1 MKNIRKELEYM
12 ILRLIFINPVS
23 LPIMTEGYLR
33 KDFHFA
39 MYLSFCYGKVL
50 TRFFKW
56 SLWVLVIV
64 LVTLI
69 VLAITFDQ
77 LDNDDIRL
85 YINFSFLMISF
96 IVLILL
102 KSCLTSLEKKLTPSV
117 YDEKTTKL
125 RHPDNFNICFNEKVG
140 HVDPFAQYEEL
151 PRMTYLE
158 FD

>member
-1 MKNIRKELEYM
+1 MEYL
-12 ILRLIFINPVS
+12 ILRLTFINPVT

-56 SLWVLVIV
+56 SLWVLFLL
-64 LVTLI
+64 LVALI
-69 VLAITFDQ
+69 VLAISFDAVQ
-77 LDNDDIRL
+77 NDDIRL
-85 YINFSFLMISF
+85 YINFSFMIICF

-102 KSCLTSLEKKLTPSV
+102 KSCLTSAEKKITPSV
-117 YDEKTTKL
+117 YDEKTGRL
-125 RHPDNFNICFNEKVG
+125 RNPENFNICFNERQG
-140 HVDPFAQYEEL
+140 AIDPFLQYEEL
-151 PRMTYLE
+151 PRMQYLD

>member
-1 MKNIRKELEYM
+1 MEYM
-12 ILRLIFINPVS
+12 ILRLVFINPVG

-56 SLWVLVIV
+56 SLWVLVII
-64 LVTLI
+64 LLTMI
-69 VLAITFDQ
+69 ILAISFDT
-77 LDNDDIRL
+77 LSDDEMRL

-125 RHPDNFNICFNEKVG
+125 RNPSNFNICFNEKVG
-140 HVDPFAQYEEL
+140 HVDPFL
-151 PRMTYLE
+151 
-158 FD
+158 